1 LPGSPAGRPPTL
13 VDVARRRALREP
25 IGIEVAEGGLREV
38 EVSRF
43 LKTLRE
49 EAQITL
55 LRSVIHA

>member
-1 LPGSPAGRPPTL
+1 
-13 VDVARRRALREP
+13 VARRRALREP